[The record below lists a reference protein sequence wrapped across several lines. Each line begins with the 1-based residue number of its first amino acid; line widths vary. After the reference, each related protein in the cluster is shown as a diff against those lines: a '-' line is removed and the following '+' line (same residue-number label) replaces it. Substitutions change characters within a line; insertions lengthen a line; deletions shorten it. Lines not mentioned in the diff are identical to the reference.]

1 MKTSKVSIYIVFV
14 LTAIVLVNIISDK
27 LFVRLDLTEDNRYT
41 LSQATKDIIK
51 NIDEPVTI
59 TAYFSEDLPPDI
71 LKTRRDFK
79 ELLTEYRTISK
90 NNIMYEFINPNSDE
104 QTEQEAINKG
114 IQPVLINIRDKDQ
127 VKQQKAFLGAVLQKG
142 DQTEVIPFMQPGMAM
157 EYALSSSIKKLS
169 VINKETVGFL
179 QGHGE
184 PELKAMQQAITELS
198 VMYNTVPINLAD
210 NKDALNNIKTLAIV
224 SPKDSIN
231 SEEFDIID
239 KFMAKGGRVYI
250 AINRV
255 KGELQKQM
263 GSTLNTGLETWLSNK
278 KLIVEDDFVID
289 ANCATINVQQRQG
302 FFSFTSQ
309 VQFPYIPII
318 KNFSNNAI
326 TKGLEQVVIQ
336 FASTITYTGDSTVNY
351 TPLLTTSEKSG
362 TLSSPL
368 YFDIQKKWNENDFP
382 LANLP
387 IGALLEG
394 KIGGN
399 NYSKMVVI
407 ANGNFAV
414 NGIGQQARQQ
424 NKDNINLM
432 VNSIDYLSDDTG
444 LIELRT
450 KGITSRPIKQ
460 LSDEK
465 KTFIKWLNFILPIL
479 LIIII
484 GFIRNQQQ
492 RNLRYKRMNKDFIN

>member
-351 TPLLTTSEKSG
+351 TPLLTTSKKSG

>member
-1 MKTSKVSIYIVFV
+1 MKNKNISIYIISVII
-14 LTAIVLVNIISDK
+14 AIVLVNVISDK

-41 LSQATKDIIK
+41 LSEATKDIIT
-51 NIDEPVTI
+51 NIDEPITI
-59 TAYFSEDLPPDI
+59 TAYFSEDLPPDV

-104 QTEQEAINKG
+104 KIEQEAVSKG

-142 DQTEVIPFMQPGMAM
+142 DLTEVIPFMQPGIAM

-169 VINKETVGFL
+169 IQNKETIGFL

-184 PELKAMQQAITELS
+184 PELNAMQQAVSELN
-198 VMYNTVPINLAD
+198 VIYNTKPVNLKE
-210 NKDALNNIKTLAIV
+210 NNNALDNIKTLAII
-224 SPKDSIN
+224 SPKDSI
-231 SEEFDIID
+231 SPEELNLID
-239 KFMAKGGRVYI
+239 NFMSKGGRLYI

-255 KGELQKQM
+255 NGELQKQM
-263 GSTLNTGLETWLSNK
+263 GETLNTGLETWLENK
-278 KLIVEDDFVID
+278 NIVIENNFIID
-289 ANCATINVQQRQG
+289 ANCATIGVQQRQG
-302 FFSFTSQ
+302 MFSFTSQ

-318 KNFSNNAI
+318 TNFSDNPI
-326 TKGLEQVVIQ
+326 TKGLEQVVLQ
-336 FASTITYTGDSTVNY
+336 FTSALTYKGDSTVKY
-351 TPLLTTSEKSG
+351 TPLLTTSESTG

-368 YFDIQKKWNENDFP
+368 YFDIQKKWTKIDFP
-382 LANLP
+382 LAKLP
-387 IGALLEG
+387 LGALFEG
-394 KIGGN
+394 KIDGKN
-399 NYSKMVVI
+399 NSKMVVI
-407 ANGNFAV
+407 ADGDFAV
-414 NGIGQQARQQ
+414 NGVGQQARQQ

-444 LIELRT
+444 LIDLRT

-460 LSDEK
+460 ISDDK

-484 GFIRNQQQ
+484 GIVRNQYQ
-492 RNLRYKRMNKDFIN
+492 RNLRYKRMNKDFID